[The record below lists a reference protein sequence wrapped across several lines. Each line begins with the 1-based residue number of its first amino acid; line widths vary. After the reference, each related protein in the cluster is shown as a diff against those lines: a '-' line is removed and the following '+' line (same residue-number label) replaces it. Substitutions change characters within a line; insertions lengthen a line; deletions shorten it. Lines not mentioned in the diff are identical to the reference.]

1 VTRGLALL
9 FAIIGVLLLLSI
21 SFFLSANQPWLASAA
36 ALVSLFFIGFG
47 FIVKARLRR
56 KNTQG

>member
-21 SFFLSANQPWLASAA
+21 SFFLSTNQPWFALAA
-36 ALVSLFFIGFG
+36 AFVSVFFIGFG
-47 FIVKARLRR
+47 FIVKARMRR
-56 KNTQG
+56 KNSQG